1 MDNGTNVGH
10 LVTIRN
16 TSTDRKEFVF
26 LFITGDE
33 PTDAYKKVIQGIR
46 NLRLPPKLRAVTHIQ
61 ADTVT
66 DFSKM
71 EREHPE
77 TTGRKIHRLP
87 VISFFD
93 SKNQAFKKNLFLN
106 GVINIIQKNGDF
118 FPANRLA
125 AVATG
130 SDFFDRER
138 EINTIWKHIQ
148 KGRNVLL
155 RGPRR
160 YGKTSMM
167 RAIKDSAVEQGLRPV
182 MIDLESVFTP
192 QEFVAKIWVEVE
204 SPNITETEK
213 NKKAQKMEDSIEDLW
228 PEEGEKVFK
237 KISKAKENILFLL
250 DECPYMLD
258 SFLGKDDTDREE
270 IDTLAKEKAN
280 QFIKW
285 FSKQRDQCKNR
296 CIFLLTGSVNLK
308 PYLKD
313 NGLDKDS
320 FTDCKEV
327 RLTLFDSETVR
338 TYLEC
343 LLLGKGIFLP
353 HDMIRELV
361 RMTTPGIPYFIQIV
375 MNHVVSL
382 YRKNPHFSVED
393 LRETYQE
400 EIIGPGGRR
409 QFDTFERHFKRYGSR
424 KPGASAMLGKLSN
437 AGDHGLLRRD
447 LENIYRGSSGLSGAS
462 EFDIILG
469 YLEYDFYI
477 EKIKGTDRYRF
488 ASPMLRDYWQKNQR

>member
-1 MDNGTNVGH
+1 MDKGTNVGH

-33 PTDAYKKVIQGIR
+33 PTDAYKNVIQGIR
-46 NLRLPPKLRAVTHIQ
+46 NLRLPPKLRAITHIQ
-61 ADTVT
+61 ADMVP
-66 DFSKM
+66 DFSRM

-93 SKNQAFKKNLFLN
+93 NKNQAFKKNLFST
-106 GVINIIQKNGDF
+106 GVINVIQKNGAF

-148 KGRNVLL
+148 KGQNILL
-155 RGPRR
+155 CGPRR

-167 RAIKDSAVEQGLRPV
+167 REIKDSALEQELKPI

-204 SPNITETEK
+204 SPKITETEK
-213 NKKAQKMEDSIEDLW
+213 NMQIQEMEDSIVDLW

-237 KISKAKENILFLL
+237 KISKAKKNLLFLL

-270 IDTLAKEKAN
+270 MDHDDKEKTN
-280 QFIKW
+280 SFIKW
-285 FSKQRDQCKNR
+285 FSKQRDLCKNR
-296 CIFLLTGSVNLK
+296 CVFILTGSVNLK
-308 PYLKD
+308 PYLRD
-313 NGLDKDS
+313 NGLDKDCFS
-320 FTDCKEV
+320 DFKEV
-327 RLTLFDSETVR
+327 RLNFFDSETVLA
-338 TYLEC
+338 YLES
-343 LLLGKGIFLP
+343 LLLGQGIFLA
-353 HDMIRELV
+353 DELIRELV
-361 RMTTPGIPYFIQIV
+361 TITTPGIPYFIQIV

-382 YRKNPHFSVED
+382 YRKNPQFSVED
-393 LRETYQE
+393 LRKTYQE
-400 EIIGPGGRR
+400 EIIGPDGRR
-409 QFDTFERHFKRYGSR
+409 QFDTFIRHFRSYGTR
-424 KPGASAMLGKLSN
+424 KPGASAILRELAG
-437 AGDHGLLRRD
+437 AGDNGLKKRAVER
-447 LENIYRGSSGLSGAS
+447 IYSGSSNLSGPS
-462 EFDIILG
+462 EFNIILG

-488 ASPMLRDYWQKNQR
+488 ASPMLKDYWQKNQR